1 MPHTPYGFDWACL
14 LLIRAGNLDSM
25 EEMNRLPQLSR
36 HVSPAATRALNCFI
50 ALKVDSRL
58 GYLFPQKKKNANPL
72 RAQFIK
78 QDHVCFCLG
87 SCCPCRWP
95 HGGPVDL
102 CCFRTLNQAAS
113 EGLQVRATFIR
124 RGSVFICMLLL
135 SGNQFL
141 PRVTTECSH
150 FLRSLSS
157 KSVS

>member
-1 MPHTPYGFDWACL
+1 MPVTHPCWESRFHG
-14 LLIRAGNLDSM
+14 GNES
-25 EEMNRLPQLSR
+25 P
-36 HVSPAATRALNCFI
+36 SPALPPRFPSSNPCSKLFHSF
-50 ALKVDSRL
+50 KSRQSI
-58 GYLFPQKKKNANPL
+58 GIFVSNKKKFYLIFVSKKNANPL

-95 HGGPVDL
+95 HRGPIDL
-102 CCFRTLNQAAS
+102 CCFRTLNQTAS
-113 EGLQVRATFIR
+113 EGLQVRTTFIR